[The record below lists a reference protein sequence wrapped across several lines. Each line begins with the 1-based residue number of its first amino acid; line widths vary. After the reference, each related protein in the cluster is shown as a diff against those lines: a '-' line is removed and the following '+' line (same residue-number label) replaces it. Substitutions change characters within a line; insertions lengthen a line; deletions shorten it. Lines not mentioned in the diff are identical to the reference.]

1 MPNRVLGGIF
11 LTIAASI
18 WGGMFVAVKLVV
30 DIIPPI
36 PLVWFRYLVAF
47 VVLSMVVIYEGI
59 NLKID
64 KKEDGTFTY
73 TPQVVE
79 SRELDILFL
88 LLLKNME
95 QCILQ
100 HRWVQLLL
108 QRHQHLC

>member
-64 KKEDGTFTY
+64 KKDILLLISIGIIG
-73 TPQVVE
+73 
-79 SRELDILFL
+79 ILFL

-108 QRHQHLC
+108 RQHQHLC

>member
-64 KKEDGTFTY
+64 KNSSLGITGKSGSGKRIFSGSSE
-73 TPQVVE
+73 
-79 SRELDILFL
+79 
-88 LLLKNME
+88 
-95 QCILQ
+95 
-100 HRWVQLLL
+100 
-108 QRHQHLC
+108 

>member
-64 KKEDGTFTY
+64 KK
-73 TPQVVE
+73 
-79 SRELDILFL
+79 DILL
-88 LLLKNME
+88 LISINLTDTT
-95 QCILQ
+95 
-100 HRWVQLLL
+100 
-108 QRHQHLC
+108 

>member
-64 KKEDGTFTY
+64 KK
-73 TPQVVE
+73 
-79 SRELDILFL
+79 DILL
-88 LLLKNME
+88 LISIGIILLLKNME

-108 QRHQHLC
+108 RRHQHLC

>member
-79 SRELDILFL
+79 SREFTPKMYLYPFPQSEMSRNTN
-88 LLLKNME
+88 LKQNTG
-95 QCILQ
+95 
-100 HRWVQLLL
+100 WNS
-108 QRHQHLC
+108 